1 MEDSG
6 QYTSDQFD
14 ATGQS
19 KAQEMTSNVPEP
31 EPVNEENAPENED
44 DGVYVDE
51 GEEVEEIDENTGET
65 A

>member
-19 KAQEMTSNVPEP
+19 KAQEMQEMARVPEP
-31 EPVNEENAPENED
+31 EPVNEDNA
-44 DGVYVDE
+44 
-51 GEEVEEIDENTGET
+51 
-65 A
+65 